1 MSSVG
6 RPFFQEF
13 ATSIN
18 PRGKCRLGYQN
29 YTNSFFNANS
39 FYVNFTNMTFQKIPI
54 PHLTCMYSDSFS
66 IAHFAS
72 CCISLLWL
80 TQYFRRKKVA
90 LTKELVYI
98 FWRLGIFVA
107 MQTKVITYTGRHFY
121 RTENEIWI
129 GFGFVGYTKKDLGS
143 IMSNFWGRFFHV
155 FSSKIFIFRYCN
167 VRSKKFHIKD
177 ILKTFFFGP

>member
-1 MSSVG
+1 MNLQGHGSSQLADHMLNEINHVF
-6 RPFFQEF
+6 RKWTKHYSLNSWSKSIWVFFQLESSCLLLEDLF
-13 ATSIN
+13 VKNTSIN
-18 PRGKCRLGYQN
+18 PRGKCRLGYQI

-98 FWRLGIFVA
+98 F
-107 MQTKVITYTGRHFY
+107 
-121 RTENEIWI
+121 
-129 GFGFVGYTKKDLGS
+129 
-143 IMSNFWGRFFHV
+143 
-155 FSSKIFIFRYCN
+155 
-167 VRSKKFHIKD
+167 
-177 ILKTFFFGP
+177 